1 VTTSRLDLAILKE
14 IVRIVQEK
22 ARVPDRVQILKREYL
37 LTYLEDHRQR
47 MEEALRR
54 YDMDRVNML
63 FGQLASKVK
72 YQQARPARKAAKTA
86 AKKTVAKVPKAAKV
100 QPATTPAPAAK
111 RKATRTQPAA
121 RPKTAAQPKRAPHS
135 RAAAARTPKS
145 AKRVRAR

>member
-1 VTTSRLDLAILKE
+1 MTTSRLDLAILKE

-22 ARVPDRVQILKREYL
+22 ARVPEKVHILKRDYL

-72 YQQARPARKAAKTA
+72 YQVARPARKTTATAKKAAAK
-86 AKKTVAKVPKAAKV
+86 
-100 QPATTPAPAAK
+100 PAAK
-111 RKATRTQPAA
+111 ATRVPPVKRTTRTQTAA
-121 RPKTAAQPKRAPHS
+121 RPKAAAQPKRPSRS
-135 RAAAARTPKS
+135 RAAAARSPK
-145 AKRVRAR
+145 ATKRARAR